1 VSNQVLPTFAD
12 RLAITLWY
20 YDQSERAEAVLRARQ
35 DGTASKVA
43 TATTQSQLLAKVRH
57 LGLLYCMC
65 WHCVSRG
72 AECYVEDFQPC
83 STVIHTHYGRFGVKS
98 EIMYRSL

>member
-1 VSNQVLPTFAD
+1 VLPTFAD

-57 LGLLYCMC
+57 LLC
-65 WHCVSRG
+65 
-72 AECYVEDFQPC
+72 
-83 STVIHTHYGRFGVKS
+83 
-98 EIMYRSL
+98 